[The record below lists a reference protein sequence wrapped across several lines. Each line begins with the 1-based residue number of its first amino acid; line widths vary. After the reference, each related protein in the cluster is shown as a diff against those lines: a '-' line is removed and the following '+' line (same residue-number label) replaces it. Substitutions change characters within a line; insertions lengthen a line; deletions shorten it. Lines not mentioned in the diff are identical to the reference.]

1 MKCGHQQNELEA
13 KIDGNQVMTLNIL
26 VTLKMKDDDEM
37 IEFINTWKRKFDDC
51 LTSVVDIIK
60 KLQWS
65 LILGAL
71 ANSWSKFVTT
81 QNANHNLNLNDLINC
96 IQ

>member
-37 IEFINTWKRKFDDC
+37 IELINTWKRKLDDC
-51 LTSVVDIIK
+51 LTIGVDINQ
-60 KLQWS
+60 KLQRLYFLVS
-65 LILGAL
+65 YQILG
-71 ANSWSKFVTT
+71 VTLSLLKMEIT
-81 QNANHNLNLNDLINC
+81 I
-96 IQ
+96 

>member
-37 IEFINTWKRKFDDC
+37 IEFIIHGR
-51 LTSVVDIIK
+51 
-60 KLQWS
+60 
-65 LILGAL
+65 G
-71 ANSWSKFVTT
+71 NSMTV
-81 QNANHNLNLNDLINC
+81 L
-96 IQ
+96 

>member
-37 IEFINTWKRKFDDC
+37 IEFINVCKVMVRQILC
-51 LTSVVDIIK
+51 IVVKECFIQLNHK
-60 KLQWS
+60 NKHSQ
-65 LILGAL
+65 ILE
-71 ANSWSKFVTT
+71 
-81 QNANHNLNLNDLINC
+81 C
-96 IQ
+96 